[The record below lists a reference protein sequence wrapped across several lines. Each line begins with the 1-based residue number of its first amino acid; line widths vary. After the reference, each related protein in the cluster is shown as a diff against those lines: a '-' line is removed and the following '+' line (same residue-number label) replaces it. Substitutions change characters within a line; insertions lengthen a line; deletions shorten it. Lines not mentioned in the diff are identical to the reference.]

1 LEHIPGLGR
10 YLAGIGLSV
19 VDVDLKH
26 AADRIKAVGGNWTVA
41 ESDPSCTHQANLLVV
56 LGV

>member
-10 YLAGIGLSV
+10 YLAGIGVSV
-19 VDVDLKH
+19 VDFDLKH
-26 AADRIKAVGGNWTVA
+26 AAEGITAVGGNWTVA
-41 ESDPSCTHQANLLVV
+41 ESEPSCTHQANLLVV